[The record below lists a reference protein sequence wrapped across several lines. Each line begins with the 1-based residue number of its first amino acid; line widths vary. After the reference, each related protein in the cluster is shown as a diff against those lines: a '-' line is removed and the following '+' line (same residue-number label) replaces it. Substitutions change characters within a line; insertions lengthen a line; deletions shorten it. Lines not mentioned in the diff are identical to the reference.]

1 MGLHMVHKTKQVH
14 LAAIGV
20 FKEGEPN
27 VFTTLLSSKTLSIN
41 LLLSMDNGQDH
52 FDLRN
57 TK

>member
-1 MGLHMVHKTKQVH
+1 MVHKTQQVH